1 MTWVRLALSGPSLS
15 TFTVRRIDLTSIVK
29 PGIFIVDDVAL
40 PPPITFLVLP
50 GEKAITA
57 KLGGGG
63 LDLASGGPSVG
74 GREAQYSLQKY
85 APSPLYHASRWPF
98 LIGNWLPQNLQ
109 RSRAITITFI
119 NVGAWS
125 LLWNKTHSTRST
137 KGEGQQLQ
145 GTGRRPAAIAGT
157 TDSRPSTLERYDESA
172 FCCSRVGHAACQ
184 PDLRSDRQQS
194 DLWRLRLGT
203 KLPLLWCESITRV
216 VRGWVSRN
224 THDSVGIVRTK

>member
-1 MTWVRLALSGPSLS
+1 MRLVR
-15 TFTVRRIDLTSIVK
+15 
-29 PGIFIVDDVAL
+29 
-40 PPPITFLVLP
+40 
-50 GEKAITA
+50 
-57 KLGGGG
+57 
-63 LDLASGGPSVG
+63 
-74 GREAQYSLQKY
+74 
-85 APSPLYHASRWPF
+85 SRWPF

-109 RSRAITITFI
+109 QSRAITITWAI

-125 LLWNKTHSTRST
+125 LLWNKSPLHTVYKRRRTATARH
-137 KGEGQQLQ
+137 
-145 GTGRRPAAIAGT
+145 GRRPAAIAGT
-157 TDSRPSTLERYDESA
+157 TDSRPSTLERYYESA

-224 THDSVGIVRTK
+224 THGSVGIVRTK

>member
-1 MTWVRLALSGPSLS
+1 MRFYSDLATQRDADMPCKCRPRRISHGNTSARRAFASIMTAFLGGAIFVAEVYALSVVPRFEVAVLNRKFVAAESAAIASNHNHVLLTWVRGRC
-15 TFTVRRIDLTSIVK
+15 F
-29 PGIFIVDDVAL
+29 GI
-40 PPPITFLVLP
+40 
-50 GEKAITA
+50 KA
-57 KLGGGG
+57 
-63 LDLASGGPSVG
+63 
-74 GREAQYSLQKY
+74 
-85 APSPLYHASRWPF
+85 
-98 LIGNWLPQNLQ
+98 
-109 RSRAITITFI
+109 
-119 NVGAWS
+119 
-125 LLWNKTHSTRST
+125 HSTRST

-145 GTGRRPAAIAGT
+145 GTGCRPSAIAGT

-203 KLPLLWCESITRV
+203 KLPLLWCESITRM

>member
-1 MTWVRLALSGPSLS
+1 MTWVRFALSGPSLS
-15 TFTVRRIDLTSIVK
+15 TFTVRRIDLTLIVK

-109 RSRAITITFI
+109 RSRAITITCAI

-125 LLWNKTHSTRST
+125 LLWNKSPLHTVYERRRTATARHGPSACRYCRNHGQPSVNS
-137 KGEGQQLQ
+137 GE
-145 GTGRRPAAIAGT
+145 
-157 TDSRPSTLERYDESA
+157 
-172 FCCSRVGHAACQ
+172 V
-184 PDLRSDRQQS
+184 
-194 DLWRLRLGT
+194 
-203 KLPLLWCESITRV
+203 
-216 VRGWVSRN
+216 
-224 THDSVGIVRTK
+224 

>member
-1 MTWVRLALSGPSLS
+1 MGIVMMAAFAAAAGHASPLGNRTAISVARSTTLAGRMAAASAFTTGDWQIFQSSPLVHQIVFRLRDAIVSNHNHVLLTWVRGRC
-15 TFTVRRIDLTSIVK
+15 F
-29 PGIFIVDDVAL
+29 GI
-40 PPPITFLVLP
+40 
-50 GEKAITA
+50 KA
-57 KLGGGG
+57 
-63 LDLASGGPSVG
+63 
-74 GREAQYSLQKY
+74 
-85 APSPLYHASRWPF
+85 
-98 LIGNWLPQNLQ
+98 
-109 RSRAITITFI
+109 
-119 NVGAWS
+119 
-125 LLWNKTHSTRST
+125 HSTRST

-203 KLPLLWCESITRV
+203 KLPLLWCESITRM

-224 THDSVGIVRTK
+224 TRDSVGIVRTK